1 MNEPDFPEGF
11 QDAGPVF
18 AAVPLGDPWYNL
30 ALTGATTY
38 IPESASAR
46 VDAAFLDR
54 EQAERVADAAT
65 DGELSRYE
73 GLCGWDDR
81 TAARAEAERQAL
93 AELEPGHAS
102 ADEVNLQPGVT
113 PGMHERLAQANADAK
128 HYAAEIDRLSRI
140 PWPPPLS
147 PEQAAA
153 IRAQAF
159 PAEPEAGS

>member
-11 QDAGPVF
+11 QGAGPLF

-54 EQAERVADAAT
+54 EQAERVADAVT

-73 GLCGWDDR
+73 GLCGWNDT

-93 AELEPGHAS
+93 AKLEAGQS
-102 ADEVNLQPGVT
+102 GDRLDLQPGVT
-113 PGMHERLAQANADAK
+113 PEMHDRLVQANADAK
-128 HYAAEIDRLSRI
+128 RCGAEIERLSRI

-147 PEQAAA
+147 PEQAAT
-153 IRAQAF
+153 IRAGAF
-159 PAEPEAGS
+159 SAEPDAER